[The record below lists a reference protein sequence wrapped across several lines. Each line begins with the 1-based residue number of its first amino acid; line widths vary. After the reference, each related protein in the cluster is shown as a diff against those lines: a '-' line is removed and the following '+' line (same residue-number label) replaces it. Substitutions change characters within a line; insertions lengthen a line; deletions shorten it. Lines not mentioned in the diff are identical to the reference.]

1 MDSLELIAV
10 GFGIVSVWLS
20 TREHIGAWPTALVNT
35 ALYFVI
41 LGRAQL
47 YANAWL
53 QVFYFSLS
61 VYGWYQWKYGGT
73 TQTGVQVSR
82 ASRRLLLRLA
92 GIAVAATLLIGGG
105 LSRFTDAALP
115 WADAATTAVSLV
127 AQWMLTRK
135 LRENWAIWTAVNVA
149 YIALY
154 LHQAMW
160 PTAGLYVAFLL
171 LAVHGWRQWGATL
184 RARESTYHVVLTG
197 PENSG
202 KTTLAQ
208 ALAERLG
215 APWVP
220 EGARRF
226 VETNPTPLSA
236 ETVEPIAKLA
246 MALDDA
252 ARADAPAVL
261 VHDTDLVSTVVYA
274 RQHYGHCPPWI
285 AGEARAR
292 RADLYLLCLPDLP
305 WEADGVRDRP
315 TQRAEL
321 LAMFRE
327 ELRAMNADVVEIAG
341 LGEARL
347 AAALSAL
354 ASRRPPR
361 PAA

>member
-1 MDSLELIAV
+1 MDPLELIAV
-10 GFGIVSVWLS
+10 GFGILSVWLS
-20 TREHIGAWPTALVNT
+20 TREHIAAWPTALVNT
-35 ALYFVI
+35 ALYFII

-53 QVFYFSLS
+53 QVFYFTLSL
-61 VYGWYQWKYGGT
+61 YGWYQWKYGGSSHS
-73 TQTGVQVSR
+73 GVQVSR
-82 ASRRLLLRLA
+82 ASPRLLLLLA

-105 LSRFTDAALP
+105 LARFTDASLP
-115 WADAATTAVSLV
+115 WPDAATTAVSLV

-135 LRENWAIWTAVNVA
+135 LRENWAIWIGVNVA
-149 YIALY
+149 YIAMY
-154 LHQAMW
+154 LHQSMW

-171 LAVHGWRQWGATL
+171 LAIHGWRQWGATL
-184 RARESTYHVVLTG
+184 RAREATYHVVLTG

-208 ALAERLG
+208 AIAERHG

-226 VETNPTPLSA
+226 VETDPTPLSA

-246 MALDDA
+246 MGLDDA
-252 ARADAPAVL
+252 ARVGAPTLL

-274 RQHYGHCPPWI
+274 RHYYGHCPDWI
-285 AGEARAR
+285 VSEARAR

-315 TQRAEL
+315 TKRAEL
-321 LAMFRE
+321 LAMFRD
-327 ELRAMNADVVEIAG
+327 ELRAMDADVIEIG
-341 LGEARL
+341 GQGEARL

-361 PAA
+361 PGA